1 MSNQRKIVI
10 VGANA
15 AGINATNAARK
26 TDPTADITLVT
37 KEKYPAYSR
46 CGIPYVLSH
55 EIPKFEDLIV
65 FPPSHYRMMKID
77 LRTKTTAKSIDTK
90 EKTVQ
95 LEKKEGE
102 TETLKYDS
110 LILTTGATPFIVPV
124 KGREL
129 SNVFTIRTL
138 DDGEKI
144 QKAMKNAHSAIIIG
158 AGFIGLETAHAL
170 IENNI
175 QTTVIEL
182 LPSIIPTLFD
192 YDMAGYVQKII
203 EKNGVRMLMGRR
215 VTEILGDKK
224 VTGVKIGPMEIE
236 ADLVIMATGVRP
248 SVDLAREIGCEL
260 GITRAIRVNPRME
273 TSVPQVYAA
282 GDCVES
288 RSMITGLPCLIQLG
302 TNAVRQG
309 KVAGTNAAGGYSTFP
324 GVICAAMSKIFDFEL
339 GAAGL
344 TENQAQKVGF
354 RTVSGIV
361 TGTTR
366 AEYFPGGKEIKV
378 KIIAEPY
385 MGRIMGAQIVGGEGV
400 AQRVNMLSIAIQ
412 NEMTVRQLMNAD
424 TGYAPPMA
432 DTWEPVALAA
442 EVAAKKV
449 ERIF

>member
-1 MSNQRKIVI
+1 
-10 VGANA
+10 
-15 AGINATNAARK
+15 
-26 TDPTADITLVT
+26 
-37 KEKYPAYSR
+37 
-46 CGIPYVLSH
+46 
-55 EIPKFEDLIV
+55 
-65 FPPSHYRMMKID
+65 MMKID
-77 LRTKTTAKSIDTK
+77 LRTETTAGSIDAK
-90 EKTVQ
+90 EKAVQ
-95 LEKKEGE
+95 LKKKEGE

-110 LILTTGATPFIVPV
+110 LILATGATPFIIPV

-138 DDGEKI
+138 DDGRKI
-144 QKAMKNAHSAIIIG
+144 QKAMKNAQSAVIIG

-175 QTTVIEL
+175 QTTVVEL

-192 YDMAGYVQKII
+192 YDMAGYTQKKI
-203 EKNGVRMLMGRR
+203 EENGVRMLMGRR
-215 VTEILGDKK
+215 VTEILGDEK
-224 VTGVKIGPMEIE
+224 VTGVKIGDMKIE
-236 ADLVIMATGVRP
+236 ADLAIMATGVRP
-248 SVDLAREIGCEL
+248 AVDLAREIGCEL

-273 TSVPQVYAA
+273 TSMPDVYAA

-302 TNAVRQG
+302 TNAVRHG

-324 GVICAAMSKIFDFEL
+324 GVICAAMSKIFNFEI

-344 TENQAQKVGF
+344 TENQAQQVGF
-354 RTVSGIV
+354 RTVSGTI

-366 AEYFPGGKEIKV
+366 AEYFPGRKEIRV

-385 MGRIMGAQIVGGEGV
+385 MGRVMGAQIVGGEGV

-442 EVAAKKV
+442 EIAAKKIQ
-449 ERIF
+449 R